1 MIRTILYAVIAVIV
15 SGAAIFLTTYAVAP
29 TIGRMVE
36 HPWSTEALV
45 TLPSGDYQGVMQ
57 YEVDGQVI
65 EGTPDLP
72 VDAYQ
77 SLPGYPEATS
87 ATVFY
92 DPKNPANATLV
103 NPSPPMATILMSAGF
118 AAIIIALAMWR
129 LVAARLIF
137 DRFERREEVAL

>member
-1 MIRTILYAVIAVIV
+1 MIRTIFYAVIAALV
-15 SGAAIFLTTYAVAP
+15 SGIAVFLMAYAVFP
-29 TIGRMVE
+29 TANRMLE

-45 TLPSGDYQGVMQ
+45 TPPNGDYQGVMQ
-57 YEVDGQVI
+57 YEVDGQVL

-77 SLPGYPEATS
+77 ALPGYPEATS

-129 LVAARLIF
+129 LVIARLVF
-137 DRFERREEVAL
+137 DRFEREEIAL